1 MNESGKLPEAPL
13 HGRLVD
19 ARLHLLDRLV
29 VDVDG
34 RPVTTVDDVELA
46 GAEAGKDVDPA
57 APAPT
62 VRAILSGNALP
73 TRIFGGRPPD
83 SRLDTIDWSD
93 VAHLGTTVELRVSG
107 DRLDHLWVERWVRDR
122 IVARLPGGRR
132 APQ

>member
-1 MNESGKLPEAPL
+1 MNESGRLPEAPL
-13 HGRLVD
+13 RGRLVD

-29 VDVDG
+29 V
-34 RPVTTVDDVELA
+34 
-46 GAEAGKDVDPA
+46 DVDPA

-93 VAHLGTTVELRVSG
+93 VARLGTTVELRVTG

-122 IVARLPGGRR
+122 IVARIPGGRR

>member
-1 MNESGKLPEAPL
+1 MNESEHLPEAPL

-34 RPVTTVDDVELA
+34 RPVTTVDDVDLA
-46 GAEAGKDVDPA
+46 GVEAGADIDPA

-73 TRIFGGRPPD
+73 TRIFGGKPPD
-83 SRLDTIDWSD
+83 SRFDTIGWSD
-93 VAHLGTTVELRVSG
+93 VARLGTTVELRVSG
-107 DRLDHLWVERWVRDR
+107 DDLDHLWVERWVRDR
-122 IVARLPGGRR
+122 IVARIPGGRR
-132 APQ
+132 APE